1 MQRGEDL
8 PAARAAMGERME
20 RALRLFGAM
29 EDRVLVLG
37 AYGCGVFRN
46 DPEDVARRWQELLN
60 TPDYAGRFRQVVFA
74 VLDRSRSQS
83 CQRAFAARFGG

>member
-1 MQRGEDL
+1 
-8 PAARAAMGERME
+8 ME

-29 EDRVLVLG
+29 ENRVLVLG